1 MARLRSSMNTLEVR
15 STIPSSELRQMSR
28 ILDYGDHSPLPV
40 VPPEMR
46 STGAAAMDADSRC
59 LRSLSA
65 NATARAASMA
75 LAANS
80 ALGA

>member
-1 MARLRSSMNTLEVR
+1 MAKLRSNMATFEVYPTLQPDERKRLANSVVYD
-15 STIPSSELRQMSR
+15 TTT
-28 ILDYGDHSPLPV
+28 LPV
-40 VPPEMR
+40 VPVELR
-46 STGAAAMDADSRC
+46 STGAAAADADSRC
-59 LRSLSA
+59 LRNLSA